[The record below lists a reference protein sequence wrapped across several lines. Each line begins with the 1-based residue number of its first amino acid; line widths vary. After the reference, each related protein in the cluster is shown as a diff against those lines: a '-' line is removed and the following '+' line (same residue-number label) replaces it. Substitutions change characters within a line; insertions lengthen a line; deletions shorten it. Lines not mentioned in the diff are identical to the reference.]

1 MNNWQGAKDAQRK
14 QWCSLAFGLATA
26 LSAAL
31 APASSARAQAWP
43 VQPVT
48 IIVPSAPGDGSDVTA
63 RLLGERL
70 REALGQPFV
79 VENRVGAGGVV
90 GSTAAARAAPD
101 GYTFIMGNAGSHG
114 INAAIYADIPYDT
127 LRDFVPISLVYRA
140 PNIFIASPKFPIK
153 TMGELVAY
161 AKANAGKV
169 SYASG
174 GNGSSAHMNAEY
186 LKLLTGI
193 EATHVPYRGASP
205 ALNDIVSGQM
215 QFMSVNLPP
224 AIGLVKSGQVTPLA
238 VTSRKRAPGLP
249 DVPTMEEAGFAGYET
264 VAWFGLLAPRGI
276 SPAIVTRLHQEIVKI
291 CANTAFSERLEALGG
306 ETVCNSPAEFGQ
318 FLQADITRWKEVAT
332 KGNIKLT
339 P

>member
-1 MNNWQGAKDAQRK
+1 M
-14 QWCSLAFGLATA
+14 STLAEKLGMSSKRWRGVGLGIAAAFAAAFAPVSSATA
-26 LSAAL
+26 QS
-31 APASSARAQAWP
+31 WP

-70 REALGQPFV
+70 REALGQPFL
-79 VENRVGAGGVV
+79 VENRVGAGGVI

-114 INAAIYADIPYDT
+114 INAAIYADVPYDT
-127 LRDFVPISLVYRA
+127 LTDFVPVSLVYRA
-140 PNIFIASPKFPIK
+140 PNIFVASPKFPIK
-153 TMGELVAY
+153 TMAELVAY
-161 AKANAGKV
+161 AKANTGKV

-224 AIGLVKSGQVTPLA
+224 AIGLVKSGQITPLA
-238 VTSRKRAPGLP
+238 VTTRKRAPALP

-264 VAWFGLLAPRGI
+264 VAWFGLLGPKGL
-276 SPAIVTRLHQEIVKI
+276 SPDIVTKLHQEIAKI
-291 CANTAFSERLEALGG
+291 CADKPFSDRLVALGG
-306 ETVCNSPAEFGQ
+306 EAVCNTPAEFGQ
-318 FLQADITRWKEVAT
+318 FLKSDIARWKEVAA